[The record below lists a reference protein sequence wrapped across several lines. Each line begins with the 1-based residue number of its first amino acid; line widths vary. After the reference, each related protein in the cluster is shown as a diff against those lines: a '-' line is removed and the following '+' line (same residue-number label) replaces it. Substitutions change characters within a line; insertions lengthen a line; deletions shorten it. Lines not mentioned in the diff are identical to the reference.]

1 LKKTAD
7 VAYLEKPLD
16 RELHRQIA
24 LLLFTLISFSTEA
37 NSGSEDSSAS
47 MLSFSGF
54 GTVGVVHSSEDL
66 ADFTSSTF
74 KPNGAGYTR
83 SWSPTVDS
91 LVGGQVIAT
100 FTPQLSAMVQA
111 ISEQNYNNTY
121 TPHVEWANLKY
132 QFTPDASIRVGRVVF
147 ASFLVSDTRD
157 VGYANPWVRPPV
169 EVYSLVPIDNSDGID
184 GSYRLHWGQLA
195 QTFVGTYGVT
205 STQTPTGGAE
215 ARRQWNISDTA
226 EYGAATVRIA
236 YHRANLTI
244 DGLHTFF
251 GNFGQFGMQ
260 GEEIVDRYD
269 PYQKP
274 ITFFGI
280 GGMYDPGHWFVT
292 GEWGTSRSHSVL
304 GESTA
309 WYVSGGY
316 RWAQF
321 TPYLTYADLKANS
334 NTSDPG
340 LAVSKLPP
348 FLIGPAIGLNAGLN
362 EILGSIAVQT
372 TASAGIRWD
381 FMRNVDL
388 KLQYDHTLLGAGSP
402 GTLINVQPGFR
413 PGGTVNLF
421 SAAIDF
427 VL

>member
-1 LKKTAD
+1 MTNITDIAKS
-7 VAYLEKPLD
+7 EKPQ
-16 RELHRQIA
+16 RVLHRLIV
-24 LLLFTLISFSTEA
+24 LLLITITSRSVEA
-37 NSGSEDSSAS
+37 ETVSEPTSAP
-47 MLSFSGF
+47 MFSFSGF

-66 ADFTSSTF
+66 ADFTSSIF

-83 SWSPTVDS
+83 AWSPTVDS
-91 LVGGQVIAT
+91 LIGGQVIAA

-121 TPHVEWANLKY
+121 TPHIEWANIKY
-132 QFTPDASIRVGRVVF
+132 QFTPDTSIRVGRIVF

-169 EVYSLVPIDNSDGID
+169 EVYSLVPIGISDGID
-184 GSYRLHWGQLA
+184 GSYRVHWGQLV
-195 QTFVGTYGVT
+195 QTFAGTYGVT
-205 STQTPTGGAE
+205 NTQTPTGGAQ
-215 ARRQWNISDTA
+215 ARRQWNVSDTA
-226 EYGAATVRIA
+226 EYGAATVRVA
-236 YHRANLTI
+236 YHRADLTI

-251 GNFGQFGMQ
+251 GHFDQFGLQ

-274 ITFFGI
+274 ITFFGV
-280 GGMYDPGHWFVT
+280 GGIYDPGNWFVT
-292 GEWGTSRSHSVL
+292 GEWGTSQSHSVL

-309 WYVSGGY
+309 WYVSGGH

-321 TPYLTYADLKANS
+321 TPYLTFGDIKANS

-340 LAVSKLPP
+340 LVVSKVPP

-362 EILGSIAVQT
+362 AILGSIAVQT
-372 TASAGIRWD
+372 TVSAGVRWD
-381 FMRNVDL
+381 FLRNVDL
-388 KLQYDHTLLGAGSP
+388 KLQYDHTRLGAGSP
-402 GTLINVQPGFR
+402 GTLINVQPGFQ
-413 PGGTVNLF
+413 PGCTVNLF